1 MGIHFA
7 LQNAKENEQK
17 KNPACGCHTH
27 EAYRRLTAFLGL
39 GRPFCYCQTV
49 VDIHATTH
57 AGS

>member
-39 GRPFCYCQTV
+39 GRPFCYC
-49 VDIHATTH
+49 
-57 AGS
+57 